1 MNNRGFSD
9 KDVVDW
15 IKIAIAVILGWI
27 IIKALL
33 GIA

>member
-1 MNNRGFSD
+1 MDKRGLSD
-9 KDVVDW
+9 KDILNW